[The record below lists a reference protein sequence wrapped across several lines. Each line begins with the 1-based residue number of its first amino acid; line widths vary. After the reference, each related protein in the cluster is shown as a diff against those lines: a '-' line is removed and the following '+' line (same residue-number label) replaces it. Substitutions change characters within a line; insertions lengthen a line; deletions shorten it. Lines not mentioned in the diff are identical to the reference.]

1 MLSPATVA
9 GVSYPLATA
18 YQGLSEVRVRVI
30 EGNMRDYMD
39 GQLFRHDSTPNAV
52 TATYAESDIFAV
64 VDNAAIKSQIN
75 GDWSALGTKLI
86 YVAYVSGVGQYQRA
100 IIHANIIDNN
110 QAVLPSARYISS
122 VSVSALTAPVLH
134 SNVANYATTS
144 AFTWNSSDG
153 AASADSVKVTVEWS
167 KWNGT
172 EYVPYTNPSFDA
184 GDYQATITVKV
195 DNTNNANSYVIDGRT
210 AITYSGVAQTA
221 ATFVSSNINV
231 H

>member
-1 MLSPATVA
+1 M
-9 GVSYPLATA
+9 
-18 YQGLSEVRVRVI
+18 
-30 EGNMRDYMD
+30 
-39 GQLFRHDSTPNAV
+39 
-52 TATYAESDIFAV
+52 
-64 VDNAAIKSQIN
+64 
-75 GDWSALGTKLI
+75 
-86 YVAYVSGVGQYQRA
+86 
-100 IIHANIIDNN
+100 
-110 QAVLPSARYISS
+110 
-122 VSVSALTAPVLH
+122 
-134 SNVANYATTS
+134 
-144 AFTWNSSDG
+144 
-153 AASADSVKVTVEWS
+153 KVTVEWS